1 MIDQEIIEQFVRA
14 KVLLQEKLIEIGSIH
29 GSPEIESQIRFVETR
44 MDARVKQDIL
54 HGTEELYA
62 LKHILNEMVKVNE

>member
-14 KVLLQEKLIEIGSIH
+14 KVLLQEKLCEIGDIS
-29 GSPEIESQIRFVETR
+29 GSPEIESQIMFLETR

-54 HGTEELYA
+54 HGTEELHVF
-62 LKHILNEMVKVNE
+62 KHILNEMVKSNE

>member
-14 KVLLQEKLIEIGSIH
+14 KVLLQEKLIETGSIP
-29 GSPEIESQIRFVETR
+29 GGPEIESQIMFVETR

-62 LKHILNEMVKVNE
+62 LKHILNEMVKGG